1 MNAKDIIKFIE
12 NWAPPG
18 AAWENDNVGLQ
29 VGSMKLGVSNIL
41 LSLELNENVLNEA
54 LKLKANFI
62 FTHHPFLF
70 KPLKK
75 IQIDS
80 DPKSRLIEKLI
91 KNNITLFSAHT
102 NLDFTKDGVSFELA
116 KTLRLSELNFLVNEK
131 DNQYKLAVFVPRT
144 SLKTVA
150 DEMFRLGGGI
160 IGEYDHCSFQS
171 EGAGTFRG
179 TELTNPTIGKKE
191 NLEIVDEVKL
201 EVLVDAWKLNNIVSA
216 LKKVHPYEEPAFD
229 IFSVKNENMNYG
241 FGVIGKLAKSM
252 SSKEFLSHVCKNLK
266 TNDLRFAKG
275 KNKRIKTVAVCG
287 GSGADLLEPAIAS
300 GADAFVTADLKYHTF
315 QDGEDRILFVDAGH
329 YETEIHSLNEVKR
342 KLDKFI
348 SIKGESVKVF
358 KYSGSTNPV
367 RFFNNKGVK

>member
-1 MNAKDIIKFIE
+1 MNAIDIIKFLE

-18 AAWENDNVGLQ
+18 ASWENDNVGLQ

-41 LSLELNENVLNEA
+41 LSLELNEKVLNEA
-54 LKLKANFI
+54 LRLNANFI

-80 DPKSRLIEKLI
+80 DPKSKLIEKLI
-91 KNNITLFSAHT
+91 KNNITLYSAHT

-116 KTLRLSELNFLVNEK
+116 KTLKLSELNFLVNEK
-131 DNQYKLAVFVPRT
+131 GNQYKLVVFVPKT
-144 SLKTVA
+144 SLQTVA
-150 DEMFRLGGGI
+150 EEIFKLGGGI
-160 IGEYDHCSFQS
+160 IGEYDHCSFRS
-171 EGAGTFRG
+171 DGVGTFRG
-179 TELTNPTIGKKE
+179 SEFANPKVGDKE
-191 NLEIVDEVKL
+191 NLEVVDEVKL
-201 EVLVDAWKLNNIVSA
+201 EILVDAWKLNSIVSA

-229 IFSVKNENMNYG
+229 IFPVKNENMNYG

-252 SSKEFLSHVCKNLK
+252 SSNEFLAHVCKNLK
-266 TNDLRFAKG
+266 TNNLRFAKG

-287 GSGADLLEPAIAS
+287 GSGADLLNPAIAS
-300 GADAFVTADLKYHTF
+300 RADAFVTADLKYHTF
-315 QDGEDRILFVDAGH
+315 QDGEDRILFIDAGH
-329 YETEIHSLNEVKR
+329 YETEIHALNAVKR

-348 SIKGESVKVF
+348 NIKGESVKVF